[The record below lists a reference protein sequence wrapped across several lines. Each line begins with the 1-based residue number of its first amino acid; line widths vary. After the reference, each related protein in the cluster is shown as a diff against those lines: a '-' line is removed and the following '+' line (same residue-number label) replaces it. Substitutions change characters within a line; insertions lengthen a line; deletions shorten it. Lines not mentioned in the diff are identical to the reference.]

1 MAEALNLQINIG
13 GKEQI
18 VSTFGELKKAIK
30 DAEFEALKLS
40 QQFGEAD
47 PRVQQLRKQ
56 IGQLKDSIQDSAEA
70 TQNFAKGAGVFPAIS
85 KTIQG
90 VAGGFAAV
98 QGAIG
103 LLGVESKE
111 VEKQLLKV
119 QSALALSQ
127 GIEQVLQS
135 VDAFNNLGAIIKN
148 NVVKAFTGLKAAI
161 GATGIGALAIA
172 LTLVIGYFDDIKR
185 VVLNLFPGLEKL
197 GKFVGNLVQNFT
209 DFVGITS
216 QAERNLEALEKQTK
230 RGNEEIENRIKI
242 LTAQGGKED
251 EIYKLSKKRS
261 EDELN
266 FLREKLKTK
275 GKLTEEELKQFRD
288 LKVQKEVLDI
298 NEQNRLNKLAEEN
311 AKKAE
316 EARKKEQARI
326 AVLDEKAQAAR
337 TRLIN
342 DQIEGRGLAIK
353 KEDELKEKRK
363 QADQDEQKNIQSIVE
378 RAKATAASVQNE
390 ANYLDWLA
398 DKKKKDAEADK
409 AIKKAKFDSEVALA
423 QQTLSIIGGL
433 VDQNS
438 VAGKAIAITQAIINT
453 YQGASKA
460 IAQGGI
466 FGPVAA
472 AATIAAGFIQVKKIA
487 STKVPSAKGNGS
499 VGSSGMPSMSN
510 GASPITPTTEVM
522 PRTSL
527 NQETIN
533 AIGNQAVRAYVVETD
548 ISSSQKRIE
557 AIKQKA
563 KFG

>member
-1 MAEALNLQINIG
+1 MAEQLNLQINIG

-30 DAEFEALKLS
+30 SAEFEALKLS

-47 PRVQQLRKQ
+47 PRVQELRKQ
-56 IGQLKDSIQDSAEA
+56 IGKLKDSIQDSAEA
-70 TQNFAKGAGVFPAIS
+70 TQNFAKGAGAFPAIS

-135 VDAFNNLGAIIKN
+135 ADAFNNLGAIIKN
-148 NVVKAFTGLKAAI
+148 NVIKAFTGLKTAI
-161 GATGIGALAIA
+161 GATGIAGLAIA
-172 LTLVIGYFDDIKR
+172 LTLVIGYFDDIKK

-197 GKFVGNLVQNFT
+197 GKFVGGLVEKFT

-216 QAERNLEALEKQTK
+216 EAERNLDALEKKTK
-230 RGNEEIENRIKI
+230 RGNEAIEARIKI

-261 EDELN
+261 DDELI
-266 FLREKLKTK
+266 FLREKLKVK

-326 AVLDEKAQAAR
+326 DALNKLEQDNK

-342 DQIEGRGLAIK
+342 IRNEELADKVK
-353 KEDELKEKRK
+353 KAEDDKKLDEKREE
-363 QADQDEQKNIQSIVE
+363 ANQKNIQSIVD
-378 RAKATAASVQNE
+378 RAKATAAGVQAE
-390 ANYLDWLA
+390 ANYLTWKADYQKKLDED
-398 DKKKKDAEADK
+398 DKKLKQQ
-409 AIKKAKFDSEVALA
+409 KFDSEVAMA
-423 QQTLSIIGGL
+423 QQTLSIIAGL

-466 FGPVAA
+466 FGPIAA
-472 AATIAAGFIQVKKIA
+472 AATVAAGFIQVKKIA
-487 STKVPSAKGNGS
+487 STKVPSAKGTGS
-499 VGSSGMPSMSN
+499 VGSSAIPSMSN
-510 GASPITPTTEVM
+510 ASSPITPTTEIM
-522 PRTSL
+522 PKTSL

-533 AIGNQAVRAYVVETD
+533 AIGNQAIRAYVVETD
-548 ISSSQKRIE
+548 ITTNQKRIE